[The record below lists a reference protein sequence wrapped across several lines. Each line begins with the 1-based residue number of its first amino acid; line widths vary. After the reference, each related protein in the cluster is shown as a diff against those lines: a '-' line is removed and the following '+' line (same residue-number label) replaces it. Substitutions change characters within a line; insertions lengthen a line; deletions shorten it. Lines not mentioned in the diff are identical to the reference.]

1 MASSSERTILGIF
14 VFECTSVTWRAMRL
28 RLLLLAT
35 SAMLAAPLA
44 DAVAAAAPAPS
55 SATDRA
61 DRLGRLDRDEREV
74 VSGEPAM
81 AYAKLR
87 ELWAEWDTGDPAP
100 VEDALVQVVH
110 EPRATAAV
118 KAYAGLLHAY
128 SRRRRGDYDG
138 ARAEVAQLAYVGRWL
153 IAGPFDNEGKAG
165 LDKAYGPEADL
176 GQPIDLVKRY
186 DGKERPVSFRL
197 APGSSPFGWV
207 DLGTMVRPAEK
218 GCTYASTFVRD
229 PKLQGEATRRAEVWI
244 GVAGAMKLFWNE
256 HELAKDDH
264 YRDLDADRE
273 GVPVTVAA
281 GWNRLTVKACGD
293 EAAPLFTVRL
303 ASAGGAPDPSFEVEA
318 DVSHAREAA
327 AQMFKKHTGDL
338 APPGALVGPL
348 PTFLAHVG
356 TKGTRDA
363 RWLEAYARYLVVTQ
377 GDDSALHEARDFARR
392 AAEAAPTAERDLM
405 AGELAEGRN
414 QGAVWI
420 ERAAAQVAAGHASAD
435 EANKVLLARAAHA
448 RAGIERGD
456 AVHLYEEALAR
467 NPDDVVATV
476 ARAQL
481 FADAG
486 LKETAAARLLA
497 ALARNPRSAALLRAT
512 SDALGDLDRV
522 SEAAAIDERLEEVR
536 ADTPELARG
545 HVELAVAR
553 RDFPTALRWVDRLT
567 ASLPDN
573 PSSLSFAAHVH
584 ELAGDRPA
592 AVTAYKRILALA
604 PEDAAAMR
612 SLADLYALSGRSEE
626 QLALLRRVLEIT
638 PQDKDVR
645 EYVAHAGPARPRA
658 DEVYARPSTEFLKH
672 RKDPANGR
680 NKRTFVDLQ
689 VTTVFPNGLASRFH
703 QLVFQPLTEA
713 AALDARQYA
722 FGFQADDEAVQ
733 LRGARV
739 YHENGQ
745 IDEAAE
751 TGEVPADDPAIA
763 TYTSQRGYVVRFP
776 RVSPGDVVE
785 LLYRVEDVAP
795 RNAFAD
801 YFGEVAYMQSDDPI
815 GHAEYDLI
823 TPKSR
828 AFTFGKPTVPGMVA
842 TTTEDASSRT
852 YRFVAENVPPLDPE
866 SHQPPMGEKLGH
878 VHVSTYKTWD
888 DMGAWYWGLAKDQ
901 LVVDDEVRRRVREV
915 TAGLTTERD
924 KVRAVYDYVVQKTR
938 YVALEFGIHGFKP
951 YRASQIFS
959 RGFGDCKDKAT
970 LLVAMLKE
978 LNIPA
983 SLVIVRTGNRGDFES
998 FPASLAIFDHAIA
1011 YVPSLDLFL
1020 DGTAEFSG
1028 STELPG
1034 MDRNALA
1041 LVVNEGKPKLVHL
1054 PDPPASESVT
1064 RRTLEATLAA
1074 DGSSEVDWRTQV
1086 TGVRASSYRARFHA
1100 ESTRKQR
1107 LEEDLSAELPGLSPD
1122 VLEANK
1128 LEDLESP
1135 IDLHVHGKAQLIR
1148 QEPGVHQS
1156 SAAVGPGDHLVRDF
1170 AQLTA
1175 RRQDLR
1181 IDAKT
1186 TRVDTTILH
1195 LPPGAHVVR
1204 LPDAAHGESPF
1215 GSFSVEVASEG
1226 STGDRATVRATTTV
1240 TLTATRISAAD
1251 YPAFRAFCE
1260 KADRALGQR
1269 LVYGAP

>member
-1 MASSSERTILGIF
+1 
-14 VFECTSVTWRAMRL
+14 MRL

-35 SAMLAAPLA
+35 SAMLATPLA
-44 DAVAAAAPAPS
+44 QAADS
-55 SATDRA
+55 GDRTDRS
-61 DRLGRLDRDEREV
+61 DRLGRLDREEREA

-100 VEDALVQVVH
+100 VEDALIQVAH

-128 SRRRRGDYDG
+128 SRRRRGDYEG
-138 ARAEVAQLAYVGRWL
+138 ARAEVASLAFVGRWL

-165 LDKAYGPEADL
+165 LDKAFGPEADL
-176 GQPIDLVKRY
+176 GQPVDLAKRY

-218 GCTYASTFVRD
+218 SCSYASTFVRD
-229 PKLQGEATRRAEVWI
+229 PKLHGESTRRAEVWL
-244 GVAGAMKLFWNE
+244 GVAGAMKLFWNG

-281 GWNRLTVKACGD
+281 GWNRLTLKTCGD

-303 ASAGGAPDPSFEVEA
+303 AAPGGAPDTSLEVEA

-327 AQMFKKHTGDL
+327 AQMFKKHPFDL
-338 APPGALVGPL
+338 ARAGTAGGALVGPL
-348 PTFLAHVG
+348 PTFAAHVG
-356 TKGTRDA
+356 GSGRGRDA
-363 RWLEAYARYLVVTQ
+363 RWLEAYARYLVTTQ
-377 GDDSALHEARDFARR
+377 GDDSALHEARDFAQR
-392 AAEAAPTAERDLM
+392 AAETAPTAARDLL
-405 AGELAEGRN
+405 AGQLAEGRN

-435 EANKVLLARAAHA
+435 EASRVLLARAAHA

-456 AVHLYEEALAR
+456 AVHLYDEALAR
-467 NPDDVVATV
+467 DPDDVVAIV

-486 LKETAAARLLA
+486 LKETAAARLVA
-497 ALARNPRSAALLRAT
+497 ALSRNPRSGALLRAT

-522 SEAAAIDERLEEVR
+522 SEAAAVDERLEEVR
-536 ADTPELARG
+536 ADTPELARA
-545 HVELAVAR
+545 HVDLAIAR
-553 RDFPTALRWVDRLT
+553 RDFPAALRWVDRLT

-573 PSSLSFAAHVH
+573 PASLSFAAHVH
-584 ELAGDRPA
+584 QLAGDRPA
-592 AVTAYKRILALA
+592 AVAAYKRILVLA
-604 PEDAAAMR
+604 PEDTPAMR
-612 SLADLYALSGRSEE
+612 SLADLYALSGRTDE

-658 DEVYARPSTEFLKH
+658 DEVYARSSAEFLKH

-713 AALDARQYA
+713 AAVDARQYA
-722 FGFQADDEAVQ
+722 FAFEADDEAVQ

-763 TYTSQRGYVVRFP
+763 TYTSQRGYVIRFP

-801 YFGEVAYMQSDDPI
+801 YFGEVAYMQSDEPI
-815 GHAEYDLI
+815 AHAEYDLI

-828 AFTFGKPTVPGMVA
+828 TFNFGKPTVPGLVSTTSEDA
-842 TTTEDASSRT
+842 TTRT
-852 YRFVAENVPPLDPE
+852 YRFVADNVPPLDPE
-866 SHQPPMGEKLGH
+866 AHQPPMGERLGH

-970 LLVAMLKE
+970 LIVAMLKE
-978 LNIPA
+978 LGIPA

-1011 YVPSLDLFL
+1011 YVPSLDIFL

-1028 STELPG
+1028 SSELPG

-1041 LVVNEGKPKLVHL
+1041 LVVNEGKPRLVHL
-1054 PDPPASESVT
+1054 PDPPAAESVT
-1064 RRTLEATLAA
+1064 RRTLEATLAP

-1128 LEDLESP
+1128 LEDVEAP

-1156 SAAVGPGDHLVRDF
+1156 SAPVGPGDHLVRDY
-1170 AQLTA
+1170 AQLQGRA
-1175 RRQDLR
+1175 QDLR

-1186 TRVDTTILH
+1186 TRVDTTVLH
-1195 LPPGAHVVR
+1195 LPPGSRVVR
-1204 LPDAAHGESPF
+1204 LPEAAHGESPF

-1226 STGDRATVRATTTV
+1226 TPGDRVTVRATTTV
-1240 TLTATRISAAD
+1240 TLSATRIRAAD

-1269 LVYGAP
+1269 LTYGTL

>member
-1 MASSSERTILGIF
+1 
-14 VFECTSVTWRAMRL
+14 MRL

-35 SAMLAAPLA
+35 SAALAVPLA
-44 DAVAAAAPAPS
+44 NAIAHAAPAPAGS
-55 SATDRA
+55 SDRLTRIDRA
-61 DRLGRLDRDEREV
+61 ERDV
-74 VSGEPAM
+74 VSGDPAM
-81 AYAKLR
+81 AYARLR

-100 VEDALVQVVH
+100 VEEALVLVTR
-110 EPRATAAV
+110 EPHASAAV
-118 KAYAGLLHAY
+118 KAYAGLLRAY
-128 SRRRRGDYDG
+128 ARRRRGDYEG
-138 ARAEVAQLAYVGRWL
+138 ARAQVASLAYVGRWL

-165 LDKAYGPEADL
+165 LDKVYGPEADL
-176 GQPIDLVKRY
+176 GQALDLAKRY

-218 GCTYASTFVRD
+218 GCVYASTFVRD
-229 PKLQGEATRRAEVWI
+229 AKLQGEATRKAEVWL
-244 GVAGAMKLFWNE
+244 GVAGAMKLFWNG
-256 HELAKDDH
+256 HEMAKDDH

-273 GVPVTVAA
+273 GVPVTVAS
-281 GWNRLTVKACGD
+281 GWNRLTLKTCGD
-293 EAAPLFTVRL
+293 EAAPLFTLRL
-303 ASAGGAPDPSFEVEA
+303 AAPGGAPDPSLEVEA

-327 AQMFKKHTGDL
+327 AQTFKKHAGDAL
-338 APPGALVGPL
+338 HPGAPVGPV
-348 PTFLAHVG
+348 PTFAAHA
-356 TKGTRDA
+356 TSRDA
-363 RWLEAYARYLVVTQ
+363 RWLEAYARYLVTTQ
-377 GDDSALHEARDFARR
+377 GDDPALHEARDFARR
-392 AAEAAPTAERDLM
+392 AAEASPTAERDLL

-420 ERAAAQVAAGHASAD
+420 ERAAALVATGNASAD
-435 EANKVLLARAAHA
+435 AAGRVLLARAAHA

-467 NPDDVVATV
+467 DPDDVVANV

-486 LKETAAARLLA
+486 LKETAAARLQA

-536 ADTPELARG
+536 ADTPELAHA
-545 HVELAVAR
+545 HVDLAVAR
-553 RDFPTALRWVDRLT
+553 RDFPAALRWSDRLN

-592 AVTAYKRILALA
+592 AVTAYKRILELA
-604 PEDAAAMR
+604 PEDTAAMR
-612 SLADLYALSGRSEE
+612 SLADLYALSGRTDE

-645 EYVAHAGPARPRA
+645 EYVAHAGPAKPRA
-658 DEVYARPSTEFLKH
+658 DEAYARPASEFLKH
-672 RKDPANGR
+672 RKELANGR
-680 NKRTFVDLQ
+680 NKRTFVNLQ

-703 QLVFQPLTEA
+703 QLVFQPLTESA
-713 AALDARQYA
+713 AEDARQYA
-722 FGFQADDEAVQ
+722 FAFEADDEAVQ

-801 YFGEVAYMQSDDPI
+801 YFGEVAYLQSDEPI
-815 GHAEYDLI
+815 AHAEYDLI

-828 AFTFGKPTVPGMVA
+828 AFTFGKPTVPGLIA
-842 TTTEDASSRT
+842 TTTEDASTRT
-852 YRFVAENVPPLDPE
+852 YRFVADNVPPLDPE
-866 SHQPPMGEKLGH
+866 PHQPPMGEKLGH

-970 LLVAMLKE
+970 LIVAMLKE

-1011 YVPSLDLFL
+1011 YVPSENLFL

-1064 RRTLEATLAA
+1064 KRTLQATLAA

-1107 LEEDLSAELPGLSPD
+1107 LEEELGTELPGLSPD
-1122 VLEANK
+1122 VIEANK
-1128 LEDLESP
+1128 LDDNEAP
-1135 IDLHVHGKAQLIR
+1135 VDLHVHGKAQLTR

-1156 SAAVGPGDHLVRDF
+1156 SAAVGPGEHLVRDY
-1170 AQLTA
+1170 AQLA
-1175 RRQDLR
+1175 SRRQDLR
-1181 IDAKT
+1181 LDAKT
-1186 TRVDTTILH
+1186 TRVDATIFH
-1195 LPPGAHVVR
+1195 LPAGARVIR
-1204 LPDAAHGESPF
+1204 APDAAHGESPF

-1226 STGDRATVRATTTV
+1226 SAGDRATVRVTTTV
-1240 TLTATRISAAD
+1240 TLSATRISAAD

-1269 LVYGAP
+1269 LTYGSN